1 VSSLRKEISQ
11 KLRPKSFGEASLG
24 RQIVSRTLTCF
35 KTPKNLKYG
44 EPLPKT
50 PSSRFQK
57 HLLKKER
64 NDITFSR
71 PGGDARAAEES
82 LALQKQLGC
91 EADWWSPDRIKK
103 EFPLVEVN
111 DFVGGT
117 FGPRDGYLDP
127 YALLMAYRSKAVS
140 LGVRFI
146 ADEVVELIKFGN
158 TIEGVRLASGQI
170 LHSAIVVNAA
180 GAWASEVARTAGV
193 ELPIVPILSTSPRI
207 LMEYNFLAPLAV
219 ANSEL
224 GKGGHP

>member
-1 VSSLRKEISQ
+1 M
-11 KLRPKSFGEASLG
+11 GEASLG
-24 RQIVSRTLTCF
+24 RQIVSRTLTRS
-35 KTPKNLKYG
+35 KTPRNLKYRG
-44 EPLPKT
+44 PLPKT

-91 EADWWSPDRIKK
+91 EVDWWSPDRIKK

-140 LGVRFI
+140 LGVRRF
-146 ADEVVELIKFGN
+146 D
-158 TIEGVRLASGQI
+158 TR
-170 LHSAIVVNAA
+170 
-180 GAWASEVARTAGV
+180 W
-193 ELPIVPILSTSPRI
+193 PIPGRRQ
-207 LMEYNFLAPLAV
+207 
-219 ANSEL
+219 
-224 GKGGHP
+224 GGI

>member
-1 VSSLRKEISQ
+1 MNSLFHRFWGVSSLRKEISQ
-11 KLRPKSFGEASLG
+11 KLRSKSFGEASLG
-24 RQIVSRTLTCF
+24 RKIVSRTLTCF
-35 KTPKNLKYG
+35 KTPGNLKYE

-82 LALQKQLGC
+82 LVLQKQLGC
-91 EADWWSPDRIKK
+91 KVDWWSPDRIKK

-117 FGPRDGYLDP
+117 FGLRDGYLDP

-146 ADEVVELIKFGN
+146 ADFD
-158 TIEGVRLASGQI
+158 TR
-170 LHSAIVVNAA
+170 
-180 GAWASEVARTAGV
+180 W
-193 ELPIVPILSTSPRI
+193 PIPGRRQ
-207 LMEYNFLAPLAV
+207 
-219 ANSEL
+219 
-224 GKGGHP
+224 GGI